1 MGKLSVHKSNVPN
14 NVWADSLKS
23 TSIPLAN
30 FHLISYSSF
39 KSALMKLLGLEIYGY
54 CISGSSKVP
63 VLSIPLVT
71 QKASLNSLAKVTQD
85 SLQK

>member
-1 MGKLSVHKSNVPN
+1 
-14 NVWADSLKS
+14 
-23 TSIPLAN
+23 
-30 FHLISYSSF
+30 
-39 KSALMKLLGLEIYGY
+39 MKLLGLEIYGY

-85 SLQK
+85 SLQKWAIYFKLEEN